1 MRIALDGQTPSMSKV
16 DAEELVPVAR
26 GRTRQD
32 RAYELRPGE
41 DVARGVRR
49 IARGQIDG
57 IREDLGP
64 EAEGDIAER
73 IHESRKS
80 VKRLRALV
88 RLVRPELGERRY
100 RAENERLRDAGRS
113 LSGVRD
119 AAVMV
124 NTLDDLV
131 ERYDDELAD
140 DAFAGLRAALVAE
153 AEEAHAR
160 VASDPQAT
168 AEVLTALEEL
178 RRRLAA
184 WPIARDADPA
194 MLASGYQRVY
204 RRGRRALRA
213 ARRETDT
220 EHLHDLRKRAKVVWH
235 AAQILRPVAPK
246 KMERVARRAH
256 DLSDVLGDDHDLAVL
271 AKTAREHAN
280 ALAAGESAML
290 DELVDRRR
298 AKLQRRAL
306 RRAERVFHAKP
317 KRAARPVRQT
327 GAPA

>member
-1 MRIALDGQTPSMSKV
+1 MSKV
-16 DAEELVPVAR
+16 DAEELAR
-26 GRTRQD
+26 VVRGQKRHD

-41 DVARGVRR
+41 DLARGVRR
-49 IARGQIDG
+49 VARGQIDG
-57 IREDLGP
+57 IRENLGP
-64 EAEGDIAER
+64 DAEGDIAER

-88 RLVRPELGERRY
+88 RVVRPELGERRY

-131 ERYDDELAD
+131 ERYGDELAD

-153 AEEAHAR
+153 AEEAHDR

-168 AEVLTALEEL
+168 QEVLTTLEEL
-178 RRRLAA
+178 RRRVAA
-184 WPIARDADPA
+184 WPIARDADQA
-194 MLASGYQRVY
+194 VLASGYQRVY
-204 RRGRRALRA
+204 RRGRRTLRA
-213 ARRETDT
+213 ACRETDT
-220 EHLHDLRKRAKVVWH
+220 EHLHDLRKRAKAVWH

-246 KMERVARRAH
+246 KMKRVARRAH
-256 DLSDVLGDDHDLAVL
+256 DLSDVLGEDHDLAVL
-271 AKTAREHAN
+271 ATTAREHAD
-280 ALAAGESAML
+280 ALAAGEGAVL
-290 DELVDRRR
+290 DDLVRRRR

-306 RRAERVFHAKP
+306 KRAERVFHAKP
-317 KRAARPVRQT
+317 KRAARPVRKA
-327 GAPA
+327 GASA